1 MKKACIQLPSATWTM
16 LYDTNKNGT
25 INILDFNRED
35 QEGYTNPELLGNLE
49 RVIEDAAGAVT
60 TVIIDG
66 VELDVANRQGLFSYK
81 APL

>member
-1 MKKACIQLPSATWTM
+1 M